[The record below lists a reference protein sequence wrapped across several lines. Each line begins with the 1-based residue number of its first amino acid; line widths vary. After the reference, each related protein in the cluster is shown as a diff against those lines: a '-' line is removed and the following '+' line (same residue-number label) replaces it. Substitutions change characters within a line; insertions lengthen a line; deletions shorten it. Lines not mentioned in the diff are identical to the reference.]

1 MNPNDVVSPFVI
13 PRLNKRGSMD
23 GLFFLWMEN
32 FHVLVDEIIEESR
45 EVKFGIE

>member
-1 MNPNDVVSPFVI
+1 MNPNDAVSPFVI
-13 PRLNKRGSMD
+13 PRGSMD